1 MGLPEMKP
9 PEMYESTKSLINV
22 LLLVLVVC
30 MFGFVFWLGT
40 RESNRWQVLQD
51 RAEQA
56 EAQVNQMKTAAPG
69 AYTLIPTAEIQC
81 EEPADGYCRRYK
93 VYRLTGID

>member
-1 MGLPEMKP
+1 MRLPEMT
-9 PEMYESTKSLINV
+9 EGRAALLCV
-22 LLLVLVVC
+22 LLGMGLI
-30 MFGFVFWLGT
+30 GFLLWLGN
-40 RESNRWQVLQD
+40 RESNRWQALQD

-56 EAQVNQMKTAAPG
+56 EAQVNQMKTSAPG
-69 AYTLIPTAEIQC
+69 AYSLIPTAEIQC

>member
-9 PEMYESTKSLINV
+9 PKMTEGHAIL
-22 LLLVLVVC
+22 LGALLVIG
-30 MFGFVFWLGT
+30 MIGFVLWLGN
-40 RESNRWQVLQD
+40 RESDRWQALQD

-56 EAQVNQMKTAAPG
+56 EARVNQMKTAAP
-69 AYTLIPTAEIQC
+69 AFSLIPTAEIQC
-81 EEPADGYCRRYK
+81 EEPGEGYCRRYK